1 MAIDILKYVKRF
13 ASYIFYGAMTVFAV
27 LILIKITGYFVSSA
41 RADRLVTAASA
52 FAQTNTDEN
61 RGLPA
66 KSREIAESLK
76 KKNLFVQAAQKQNP
90 VNQVNGIFGSEAL
103 INGTWYREGDKI
115 QDAQIVAI
123 EPARVKIKWQDEV
136 RTYEPITSSSPAG
149 GGPMQ
154 ARAGGESRPSSP
166 AGRGGTTIV
175 QGQPDRGFG
184 RFGGFSEEQMS
195 QMREA
200 RQRFENMSESERQQM
215 FNQMREGMGGM
226 GGFGGMGGPGGRGP
240 RGTGGSEGPSSN
252 GGGSSGG
259 GPGGGRGGRGNRGG
273 GD

>member
-1 MAIDILKYVKRF
+1 MAINILKYVKQF
-13 ASYIFYGAMTVFAV
+13 ASYIFYASMTVFAV
-27 LILIKITGYFVSSA
+27 LILIKLTGYFVSSA
-41 RADRLVTAASA
+41 RAERLVTAASA

-76 KKNLFVQAAQKQNP
+76 KKNLFVPAVQKQNP
-90 VNQVNGIFGSEAL
+90 VSQVNGIFGSEAL
-103 INGTWYREGDKI
+103 INGAWYREGDKI

-123 EPARVKIKWQDEV
+123 EPAKVKIKWQDEV
-136 RTYEPITSSSPAG
+136 RTYEPITSSSPTG

-154 ARAGGESRPSSP
+154 ARAGGESRPTPSP
-166 AGRGGTTIV
+166 ARSTVI

-184 RFGGFSEEQMS
+184 RFGGFSEEQMA

-240 RGTGGSEGPSSN
+240 RGGGSGGSEGSS
-252 GGGSSGG
+252 SEGG